1 LLNRFV
7 IFIAYIRYMN
17 KDLAKNFG
25 YLFEEDLINEIS
37 KIGVSKS
44 FSVDTNIIEIGDYI
58 KSMPLIL
65 TGAIKIIREDEKGEE
80 LILYYLEKGDT
91 CAMTLSCCMGQ
102 TKSKIRAV
110 AETDVTLLMLPKEN
124 MTKWLGTYKTWQAF
138 ILQSYHNR
146 MDELLDA
153 VDTIAFLKMDER
165 IFKYLKD
172 KAMVN
177 NNDELSTTHKQISED
192 LHTSRVV
199 VSRLLKKLENE
210 KKIQLF
216 RNSIKVLQL

>member
-1 LLNRFV
+1 
-7 IFIAYIRYMN
+7 MES
-17 KDLAKNFG
+17 DLQLNFG
-25 YLFEEDLINEIS
+25 YLFEQNLIDEIA
-37 KIGVSKS
+37 KVGVYKN
-44 FSVDTNIIEIGDYI
+44 FTADTTIIELGDFI
-58 KSMPLIL
+58 KSMPLLIS
-65 TGAIKIIREDEKGEE
+65 GAIKILREDENGDE
-80 LILYYLEKGDT
+80 LVLYYLEKGDT

-110 AETDVTLLMLPKEN
+110 AETDVELILLPKEK
-124 MTKWLGTYKTWQAF
+124 MTDWLSSYKTWQSF

-146 MDELLDA
+146 VEELLQA

-177 NNDELSTTHKQISED
+177 NNDELTTTHKQIAED

-210 KKIQLF
+210 NKIKLY
-216 RNSIKVLQL
+216 RNSIKVLEL